1 MEDVYPGWPPTGVDT
16 STCRLGM
23 TPPPPSDPR
32 ARDEDGDRED
42 ARGDKGAGG
51 GPSCPMTSPKTD
63 QSSSSPALEAGDCDV
78 CVNLRMLDATRCN
91 ADGRRTGIVIAAVP
105 LPRIKSESVRGEDVV
120 QRRGKLARPDTAV
133 AAAAA
138 RAWA

>member
-1 MEDVYPGWPPTGVDT
+1 MEDVYRGSPPTGVDT

-23 TPPPPSDPR
+23 APPPPSDPR

-42 ARGDKGAGG
+42 DRGERGAGAD
-51 GPSCPMTSPKTD
+51 PSCPMTSPKTD
-63 QSSSSPALEAGDCDV
+63 QSSSSPALEAGDCDGL
-78 CVNLRMLDATRCN
+78 VNLRMLDATRCN

-105 LPRIKSESVRGEDVV
+105 LARIRSASARGEDVV
-120 QRRGKLARPDTAV
+120 QRRGKRARPDTAV